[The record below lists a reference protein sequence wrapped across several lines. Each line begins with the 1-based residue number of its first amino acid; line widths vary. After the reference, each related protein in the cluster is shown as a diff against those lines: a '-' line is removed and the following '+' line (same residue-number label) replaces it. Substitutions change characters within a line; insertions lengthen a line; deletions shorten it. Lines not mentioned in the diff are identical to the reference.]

1 MGTTIGTLQEWQSI
15 LSEPYSPLL
24 DAAADARPGD
34 LQAISK
40 LRKHWP
46 AAQVAI
52 AVEIQD
58 ARRRSHGKFP
68 HHPQLIADVAGV
80 QQATPWSIATAKA
93 QRFDA
98 DMHVLDG
105 CCGIGGD
112 AMALAS
118 RGAVTAIDC
127 NPVRCWM
134 AQTNA
139 GCAGQAVALEDA
151 RVDFDAFHI
160 DPSRR
165 DPGSGRRLQD
175 PEQWLPALSSL
186 EPIRHATP
194 NGVIKLG
201 PGIDLQSL
209 PMQCTDEVEFCSLH
223 GALSQAHL
231 WCGKLA
237 TAPGLVRATRY
248 PDGESIAGEPAPP
261 PAGSDSRFGQWLA
274 EADPALERARLH
286 GAHGDQ
292 WSMSEPCPGLGLL
305 TGHECPD
312 TPWFTMFEVLEQMPW
327 RPSRVQQAIRSC
339 NAGIVEVK
347 TRDNVVDPDPLQ
359 RRFSGTGD
367 RAITLFVLRC
377 QRSEIALITQRVHPP
392 AQSAG

>member
-1 MGTTIGTLQEWQSI
+1 MGMTIGTLEQWQSI
-15 LSEPYSPLL
+15 LGEPYDSLL
-24 DAAADARPGD
+24 DAATDARPGD
-34 LQAISK
+34 LQAISR
-40 LRKHWP
+40 LRKQWP

-52 AVEIQD
+52 AIELQE
-58 ARRRSHGKFP
+58 ARRRARDKFP
-68 HHPQLIADVAGV
+68 NHPKLIADTAGV
-80 QQATPWSIATAKA
+80 QQATPWPIATAKA
-93 QRFDA
+93 KRFDA

-112 AMALAS
+112 TMAIAM
-118 RGAVTAIDC
+118 RGPVTAIDC
-127 NPVRCWM
+127 DPIRCWM

-139 GCAGQAVALEDA
+139 GCAGQAISLEDA
-151 RVDFDAFHI
+151 HGDFDAFHI

-165 DPGSGRRLQD
+165 DPVSGRRLQD

-186 EPIRHATP
+186 QPIRQATA

-201 PGIDLQSL
+201 PGIDLHSL
-209 PMQCTDEVEFCSLH
+209 PMQATDEVELCSLH

-231 WCGKLA
+231 WCGSLA

-248 PDGESIAGEPAPP
+248 PDGESIAGVPAAP

-286 GAHGDQ
+286 GAHGEQ
-292 WSMSEPCPGLGLL
+292 WNMSEPCPGLGLL
-305 TGHECPD
+305 TGPECPD

-327 RPSRVQQAIRSC
+327 RPSRVQQAIRSFD
-339 NAGIVEVK
+339 AGIVEVK
-347 TRDNVVDPDPLQ
+347 TRDHVVDPDPLQ
-359 RRFSGTGD
+359 RRFSGSGD

-377 QRSEIALITQRVHPP
+377 QRAEIALITQRVHQP